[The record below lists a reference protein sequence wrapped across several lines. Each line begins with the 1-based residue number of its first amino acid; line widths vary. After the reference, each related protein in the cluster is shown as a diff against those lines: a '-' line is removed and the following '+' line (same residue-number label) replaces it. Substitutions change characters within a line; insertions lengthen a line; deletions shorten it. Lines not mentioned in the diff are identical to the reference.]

1 MFSLF
6 VNPWTMAAGAALVS
20 APIIIHLIN
29 RMRFRRVKWAAME
42 FLLKAQKRMKRKLI
56 IEQLILLLLRC
67 LLVFLL
73 GLLFA
78 RYLGFSPLQG
88 KETRATTHVVILD
101 DTPSMADGWR
111 ADNGQLT
118 TSFEKATDEVTKIA
132 NAAKEATTPQ
142 TLDLLRLSDLRKP
155 NPDRSQN
162 NKLDLPNAFEIGRL
176 NRDSITRLQVQL
188 APMRP

>member
-1 MFSLF
+1 MYSLF
-6 VNPWTMAAGAALVS
+6 VNPWTMAAGAGLVS
-20 APIIIHLIN
+20 VPILIHLIN

-56 IEQLILLLLRC
+56 LEQLLLLLLRC

-88 KETRATTHVVILD
+88 KETRATAHVVILD

-111 ADNGQLT
+111 GEGGQLT
-118 TSFEKATDEVTKIA
+118 DAFEQAKKELGEKIA
-132 NAAKEATTPQ
+132 PAAQEATTPQ
-142 TLDLLRLSDLRKP
+142 T
-155 NPDRSQN
+155 
-162 NKLDLPNAFEIGRL
+162 
-176 NRDSITRLQVQL
+176 
-188 APMRP
+188 